1 MLALLRNHRLYQQ
14 ADIFL
19 FLLNILRLLLS
30 FSEMSPCFTTLWKW
44 YCLIFENGKN
54 GTLLRLFCAACQLV
68 TLLSRTETN
77 VLFDV
82 DIVVKTKRP
91 WISVV
96 CTLIETIFV
105 ITVVKICYELT
116 RLCLVSPQRLWNL
129 SIGFATVFS
138 TNLLARPRARTMSY
152 QHSKKNS
159 LINSLINFNSKLLL
173 HRSWNW
179 KLSAK
184 LTIKKGSPVYCV
196 CISSL

>member
-1 MLALLRNHRLYQQ
+1 
-14 ADIFL
+14 
-19 FLLNILRLLLS
+19 
-30 FSEMSPCFTTLWKW
+30 MSPSDWPVCRCRCE
-44 YCLIFENGKN
+44 YGS
-54 GTLLRLFCAACQLV
+54 AACQLV
-68 TLLSRTETN
+68 TLLSSTETN
-77 VLFDV
+77 FLFDV

-129 SIGFATVFS
+129 LDSQLFS
-138 TNLLARPRARTMSY
+138 PQIYLQDHGRVQWAINIR
-152 QHSKKNS
+152 KKNS

-184 LTIKKGSPVYCV
+184 LSIKKGSPVYCV

>member
-1 MLALLRNHRLYQQ
+1 MTSKYRPRSFLCKLLWSQKLKQG
-14 ADIFL
+14 
-19 FLLNILRLLLS
+19 LRIS
-30 FSEMSPCFTTLWKW
+30 FSTFPQSFTEAVVTNRKIAAVSRTGFFFFLTQLAIMSPSDWPVCRCRCE
-44 YCLIFENGKN
+44 YGS
-54 GTLLRLFCAACQLV
+54 AACQLV
-68 TLLSRTETN
+68 TLLSSTETN

-152 QHSKKNS
+152 QHSKK
-159 LINSLINFNSKLLL
+159 
-173 HRSWNW
+173 
-179 KLSAK
+179 KLSYK
-184 LTIKKGSPVYCV
+184 LSYKLQFQAVATS
-196 CISSL
+196 

>member
-1 MLALLRNHRLYQQ
+1 MTSKYRPRSFLCKPLWSQKLKQGLR
-14 ADIFL
+14 I
-19 FLLNILRLLLS
+19 S
-30 FSEMSPCFTTLWKW
+30 FSTFPQSFTEAVVTNRKIAAVSRTGFFFFLTQLAIMSPSDWPVCRCRCE
-44 YCLIFENGKN
+44 YGS
-54 GTLLRLFCAACQLV
+54 AACQLV
-68 TLLSRTETN
+68 TLLSSTETN

-152 QHSKKNS
+152 QHSKE
-159 LINSLINFNSKLLL
+159 
-173 HRSWNW
+173 
-179 KLSAK
+179 KLSYK
-184 LTIKKGSPVYCV
+184 LSYKLQFQAVATS
-196 CISSL
+196 

>member
-1 MLALLRNHRLYQQ
+1 MTSKYRPRSFLCKPLWSQKLKQGLR
-14 ADIFL
+14 I
-19 FLLNILRLLLS
+19 S
-30 FSEMSPCFTTLWKW
+30 FSTFPQSFTEAVVTNRKIAAVSRTGFFFFLTQLAIMSPSDWPVCRCRCE
-44 YCLIFENGKN
+44 YSS
-54 GTLLRLFCAACQLV
+54 AACQLV
-68 TLLSRTETN
+68 TLLSSTETN

-152 QHSKKNS
+152 QHSKE
-159 LINSLINFNSKLLL
+159 
-173 HRSWNW
+173 
-179 KLSAK
+179 KLSYK
-184 LTIKKGSPVYCV
+184 LSYKLQFQAVATS
-196 CISSL
+196 

>member
-1 MLALLRNHRLYQQ
+1 
-14 ADIFL
+14 
-19 FLLNILRLLLS
+19 
-30 FSEMSPCFTTLWKW
+30 MSPSDWPICRCRCE
-44 YCLIFENGKN
+44 YGS
-54 GTLLRLFCAACQLV
+54 AACQLV

-116 RLCLVSPQRLWNL
+116 RLCWWVHNVFETFPLDSQLFSPQIYLQDHGRVQWAIN
-129 SIGFATVFS
+129 I
-138 TNLLARPRARTMSY
+138 R
-152 QHSKKNS
+152 KKNS

-173 HRSWNW
+173 HRYWNW

-184 LTIKKGSPVYCV
+184 LSIKKGSPVNCV